1 MNNNKNYNIYD
12 ILYLSDE
19 EDKKEEKKE
28 DKKPNTTKKLIIKC
42 LDKEFKEIC
51 RKSLKYKV
59 KKYNDILNNKK
70 YINIINNNNILLTDY
85 KNYGKKTKYDRELYY
100 NHKRISQDYLSP
112 KKPVHFT

>member
-19 EDKKEEKKE
+19 EDMKEEKEDIKI
-28 DKKPNTTKKLIIKC
+28 DKKHNLTKKLLNKC

-59 KKYNDILNNKK
+59 KKYNVILNNKK
-70 YINIINNNNILLTDY
+70 NINIINNNNILPTDY

-100 NHKRISQDYLSP
+100 NHKRIS
-112 KKPVHFT
+112 